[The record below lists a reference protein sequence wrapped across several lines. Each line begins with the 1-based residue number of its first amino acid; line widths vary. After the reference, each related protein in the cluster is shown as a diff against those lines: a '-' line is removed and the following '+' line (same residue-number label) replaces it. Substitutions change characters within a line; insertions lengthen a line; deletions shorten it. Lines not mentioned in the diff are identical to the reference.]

1 MKFKYIPTI
10 SQGTLLFF
18 VLLLLLINN
27 LQSEKLLTIIS
38 LIFIFYAVL
47 ISFFKND
54 YLLIRIVKKIKINSL
69 FNLFFLLFIFL
80 YLIIFQNYF
89 LNYET
94 ITWDVSSYL
103 VASQELEQG
112 NLPFSTQWESKGPLN
127 NLLFYLLSSFVGKNY
142 VLFKLLNDLLIFFI
156 ILNLYYYLQKKNKN
170 NSLNY
175 VSLVFFTV
183 LFSTQWYV
191 SEYTEFYCLILLSYV
206 HYFYLKKSNS
216 KSKFLFIGILFSFS
230 ALINQGSLIII
241 LGYLYYF
248 FINYEKSR
256 LKNIYLY
263 LGTGFILP
271 FLFIIFIYARSNLF
285 EVLLANYFYIP
296 FGYTGSSASSLYEIR
311 VFLREI
317 FNYNMYLYFSLVS
330 IPILLTKDFISNK
343 TKFYSFFKDLDYILF
358 IFGIAYYF
366 VAGHNYY
373 HHFIYALY
381 FLCIILTKVSLIQ
394 NKQFISILI
403 FASFIFANLNY
414 TDRSIKNLSDI
425 ENVYL
430 NYPLKNLALE
440 IDSHFESKTY
450 TVFALDYVL
459 VLYYLDK
466 PNYSYIVH
474 PTNHYQGYITDPLI
488 DAGLLVEDEV
498 EKLFNSKPDVLICNT
513 KAIDN
518 GGQVINFDP
527 IFFGKL
533 IEENQSNSCSL
544 EYLEDDYFLIDSKKY
559 RDSANLNFYKDPYK
573 DMNVFILKIHG
584 TNDFDQ

>member
-10 SQGTLLFF
+10 SQATLLFI
-18 VLLLLLINN
+18 VLLLILINN

-38 LIFIFYAVL
+38 LIFIFYAVF
-47 ISFFKND
+47 ITFFKND
-54 YLLIRIVKKIKINSL
+54 YLLIRVVKKVKIKNL
-69 FNLFFLLFIFL
+69 FNIFFLLIIFL

-127 NLLFYLLSSFVGKNY
+127 NIFFFLLSSFVGKNY
-142 VLFKLLNDLLIFFI
+142 VLFKLLNDLLIYFI
-156 ILNLYYYLQKKNKN
+156 ILNLYYYLQKKSKN

-183 LFSTQWYV
+183 LFSTKWYV
-191 SEYTEFYCLILLSYV
+191 SEYTEFYCLIIISYV
-206 HYFYLKKSNS
+206 HYFYLKKSYS

-230 ALINQGSLIII
+230 VLINQGSLIII

-248 FINYEKSR
+248 FINYEKTR
-256 LKNIYLY
+256 LKHIYFY
-263 LGTGFILP
+263 LGIGFTLP
-271 FLFIIFIYARSNLF
+271 LISIVLIYVRFNLF

-296 FGYTGSSASSLYEIR
+296 LGYTGTNASSFYEIR

-330 IPILLTKDFISNK
+330 IPILLTTDFIRNK
-343 TKFYSFFKDLDYILF
+343 SQSFSFFKDLDYILF
-358 IFGIAYYF
+358 VFGITYYF

-394 NKQFISILI
+394 NKQFISILV
-403 FASFIFANLNY
+403 FASFVFANLNY
-414 TDRSIKNLSDI
+414 TNKSIENLSDI
-425 ENVYL
+425 ENVYR

-440 IDSHFESKTY
+440 IDSHFHGKPY
-450 TVFALDYVL
+450 TIFALDYVL

-466 PNYSYIVH
+466 PNYSYIIH
-474 PTNHYQGYITDPLI
+474 PTNHYQDYITDPLI
-488 DAGLLVEDEV
+488 NAGVLMENEV
-498 EKLFNSKPDVLICNT
+498 ERLFNNKPDVLICNT

-544 EYLEDDYFLIDSKKY
+544 EYLEKDYFLIDSKQY
-559 RDSANLNFYKDPYK
+559 RENMNLNFYKDPYK
-573 DMNVFILKIHG
+573 DMNVFILKIHR
-584 TNDFDQ
+584 TNDLDQ